1 MDDNELED
9 KGRQRWF
16 IGLMSVLVILP
27 IALGLPAILLH
38 YNQGALLADIVK
50 IVLGFLGGTGA
61 GVVLGGLRRQ

>member
-9 KGRQRWF
+9 RGRQRWF

-27 IALGLPAILLH
+27 IALGLPAILLY

>member
-9 KGRQRWF
+9 RARQRWF
-16 IGLMSVLVILP
+16 VGILSVLVILP
-27 IALGLPAILLH
+27 IVLGVPSILLH

-61 GVVLGGLRRQ
+61 GVFLGGVRRQ